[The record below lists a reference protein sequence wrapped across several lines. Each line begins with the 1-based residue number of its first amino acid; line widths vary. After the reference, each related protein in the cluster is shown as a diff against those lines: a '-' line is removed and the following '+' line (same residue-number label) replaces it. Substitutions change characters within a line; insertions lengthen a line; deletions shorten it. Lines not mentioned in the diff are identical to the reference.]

1 MIGEPNDH
9 VCITLMHE
17 MQSFVRQALERPE
30 VMAEVRNLAGPEK
43 KSPQKNATSG
53 NESIIRAFELLA
65 PGLLVDF
72 LEANREILNRYAL
85 RIWAAE
91 RAGLLEVRANLSF
104 KGELKMPSPEKR

>member
-30 VMAEVRNLAGPEK
+30 VMAEVRNLAGPQ
-43 KSPQKNATSG
+43 KSSSKNATSG

-104 KGELKMPSPEKR
+104 KGELKMPSER